1 MQKIIKEGMQM
12 DTKSRIMETAFKLFL
27 EKGFADV
34 SLNEIIKE
42 SGITTGGFYYHF
54 DSKDTLLVEVIKK
67 YIFNYFNF
75 TIEQIR
81 DFEGTHKEKLK
92 TVILL
97 IVGDDSTIN
106 TTTQLV
112 ESAEEIDYRTLHLL
126 LFEGVQKYEIISKHY
141 TEFYYNLF
149 AFIKEVIDDGKDQG
163 VLRSDIDSTKY
174 SLLIQTAMVG
184 TVIMWIGMP
193 AMPLGER
200 MESNLDILWDL
211 MKNKT

>member
-1 MQKIIKEGMQM
+1 
-12 DTKSRIMETAFKLFL
+12 METAFKLFL
-27 EKGFADV
+27 KKGFADV

-75 TIEQIR
+75 TIEQIK

-149 AFIKEVIDDGKDQG
+149 AFIKEVIDDGKNQD
-163 VLRSDIDSTKY
+163 VLRPDIDSTKY
-174 SLLIQTAMVG
+174 SLLIQTTMVG
-184 TVIMWIGMP
+184 TVLMWIGMP

>member
-1 MQKIIKEGMQM
+1 M
-12 DTKSRIMETAFKLFL
+12 DTKSRILETAFKMFL
-27 EKGFADV
+27 QKGFDGV

-42 SGITTGGFYYHF
+42 SDITTGGFYYHF
-54 DSKDTLLVEVIKK
+54 DSKDTLLIEVINR
-67 YIFNYFNF
+67 YIFNYFDLV
-75 TIEQIR
+75 IEQIR

-112 ESAEEIDYRTLHLL
+112 ESAEKIDYRTLHLL
-126 LFEGVQKYEIISKHY
+126 LFEGVQKYDVIGEHY

-149 AFIKEVIDDGKDQG
+149 DFIKDVIDDGKDKG
-163 VLRSDIDSTKY
+163 VLRPDIDSNKY

>member
-1 MQKIIKEGMQM
+1 M

-27 EKGFADV
+27 KKGFADV

-42 SGITTGGFYYHF
+42 SEITTGGFYYHF

-75 TIEQIR
+75 TIEQIK

-149 AFIKEVIDDGKDQG
+149 AFIKEVIDDGKNQD
-163 VLRSDIDSTKY
+163 VLRPDIDSTKY
-174 SLLIQTAMVG
+174 SLLIQTTMVG
-184 TVIMWIGMP
+184 TVLMWIGMP

>member
-1 MQKIIKEGMQM
+1 KM
-12 DTKSRIMETAFKLFL
+12 FL
-27 EKGFADV
+27 QKGFDGV

-42 SGITTGGFYYHF
+42 SDITTGGFYYHF
-54 DSKDTLLVEVIKK
+54 DSKDTLLIEVINR
-67 YIFNYFNF
+67 YIFNYFDLV
-75 TIEQIR
+75 IEQIR

-112 ESAEEIDYRTLHLL
+112 ESAEKIDYRTLHLL
-126 LFEGVQKYEIISKHY
+126 LFEGVQKYDVIGEHY

-149 AFIKEVIDDGKDQG
+149 DFIKDVIDDGKDKG
-163 VLRSDIDSTKY
+163 VLRPDIDSNKY

>member
-1 MQKIIKEGMQM
+1 M
-12 DTKSRIMETAFKLFL
+12 DTKSRILETAFKMFL
-27 EKGFADV
+27 QKGFDGV

-42 SGITTGGFYYHF
+42 SDITTGGFYYHF
-54 DSKDTLLVEVIKK
+54 DSKETLLIEVINR
-67 YIFNYFNF
+67 YIFNYFDSI
-75 TIEQIR
+75 IEQIR

-112 ESAEEIDYRTLHLL
+112 ESAEKIDYRTLHLL
-126 LFEGVQKYEIISKHY
+126 LFEGVQKYDVIGEHY

-149 AFIKEVIDDGKDQG
+149 AFIKDVIDDGKDKG
-163 VLRSDIDSTKY
+163 VLRPDIDSNKY

-200 MESNLDILWDL
+200 MESNLDILWGL

>member
-1 MQKIIKEGMQM
+1 M
-12 DTKSRIMETAFKLFL
+12 DTKSRILETAFKMFL
-27 EKGFADV
+27 QKGFDGV

-42 SGITTGGFYYHF
+42 SDITTGGFYYHF
-54 DSKDTLLVEVIKK
+54 DSKDTLLIEVINR
-67 YIFNYFNF
+67 YIFNYFDSI
-75 TIEQIR
+75 IEQIR

-112 ESAEEIDYRTLHLL
+112 ESAEKIDYRTLHLL
-126 LFEGVQKYEIISKHY
+126 LFEGVQKYDVIGEHY

-149 AFIKEVIDDGKDQG
+149 DFIKDVIYDGKDKG
-163 VLRSDIDSTKY
+163 VLRPDIDSNKY

-200 MESNLDILWDL
+200 MESNLDILWGL

>member
-1 MQKIIKEGMQM
+1 M
-12 DTKSRIMETAFKLFL
+12 DTKSRILETAFKMFL
-27 EKGFADV
+27 QKGFDGV

-42 SGITTGGFYYHF
+42 SDITTGGFYYHF
-54 DSKDTLLVEVIKK
+54 DSKDTLLIEVINR
-67 YIFNYFNF
+67 YIFNYFDLV
-75 TIEQIR
+75 IEQIR

-112 ESAEEIDYRTLHLL
+112 ESAEKIDYRTLHLL
-126 LFEGVQKYEIISKHY
+126 LFEGVQKYDVIGEHY

-149 AFIKEVIDDGKDQG
+149 AFIKDVIDDGKDKG
-163 VLRSDIDSTKY
+163 VLRPDIDSNKY

>member
-1 MQKIIKEGMQM
+1 M

-27 EKGFADV
+27 KKGFADV

-42 SGITTGGFYYHF
+42 SKITTGGFYYHF

-75 TIEQIR
+75 TIEQIK

-149 AFIKEVIDDGKDQG
+149 AFIKEVIDDGKNQD
-163 VLRSDIDSTKY
+163 VLRPDIDSTKY
-174 SLLIQTAMVG
+174 SLLIQTTMVG
-184 TVIMWIGMP
+184 TVLMWIGMP